1 MSKTTKKST
10 FDILSGINVNDR
22 TEKKGNLTYLSWSW
36 AWAEVKKLYPDATYS
51 YYRNPETNLPYSF
64 QEGVGG
70 FCHTSVTIQ
79 GETLEMWLPIMDNR
93 NQAVREPS
101 ATQVNNTLM
110 RCLTKN
116 LAMHG
121 LGLYIYAGEDIPR
134 VTDEEIQNTS
144 SEDNRIKIVKKG
156 RGENWKE
163 IVENARKLKQTQSL
177 TWNTIVSRF
186 LKKYEATTNDIE
198 DLKKELY
205 G

>member
-1 MSKTTKKST
+1 MSTIGLRRKVTLP
-10 FDILSGINVNDR
+10 I
-22 TEKKGNLTYLSWSW
+22 YLG
-36 AWAEVKKLYPDATYS
+36 L
-51 YYRNPETNLPYSF
+51 

-144 SEDNRIKIVKKG
+144 STDNRIKIVKKG
-156 RGENWKE
+156 KGENWKE

-177 TWNTIVSRF
+177 TWNTIVSS
-186 LKKYEATTNDIE
+186 
-198 DLKKELY
+198 
-205 G
+205 